1 MENYISKALLELI
14 HQGAHIQRWN
24 DHIRPKGFT
33 ELDKQAQKMVIAY
46 ILAKFEEDDKKVVIN
61 WRNLIEGGIFEYLQ
75 RIVLTDI
82 KPPIFYKLMSEHGEK
97 LNMWVLKQLK
107 DRLLIIPDNFFEKFQ
122 SYLFEDD
129 YSYLE
134 KRILKG
140 AHYLASNWEFK
151 IIYQL
156 NSSIFRI
163 DETKSRI
170 ENELEDHYDLIGV
183 QKVVLGKKTY
193 NFLDIVGQLR
203 FQQRWA
209 QSPRVPETSVMGHM
223 LIVAILSYL
232 CSLEVKACDKRI
244 CNNFYGGLFHD
255 LPEVLTRDIISPVK
269 NSVEGLEK
277 LIKDIENRQMEE
289 KILPLLPTSW
299 HKEIKYFIENEFT
312 SKIRYNE
319 QISEVTS
326 EEINKNYNENEYSP
340 IDGQIIKACDHLA
353 AFIETSLSISHGIT
367 SVHLKD
373 GHNSIYRHYNNKN
386 IASIDFGYLFNYF
399 KLFNGMNEYNL

>member
-1 MENYISKALLELI
+1 MIKKDLLELI

-46 ILAKFEEDDKKVVIN
+46 LLARFEEDDKGIDVDWQK
-61 WRNLIEGGIFEYLQ
+61 LIEGGMFEYLH

-82 KPPIFYKLMSEHGEK
+82 KPPIFYELMREHGQK
-97 LNMWVLKQLK
+97 LNSWVLQRLK
-107 DRLLIIPDNFFEKFQ
+107 NILLTIPDDFYKKFEA
-122 SYLFEDD
+122 YLFDPN
-129 YSYLE
+129 YSYIE
-134 KRILKG
+134 KKILKG

-156 NSSIFRI
+156 NSGIFRI

-193 NFLDIVGQLR
+193 NLLDIVGQLR

-209 QSPRVPETSVMGHM
+209 QSPRVPETSVLGHM
-223 LIVAILSYL
+223 YIVAIIAYL
-232 CSLEVKACDKRI
+232 CTLQLKPCKKRI
-244 CNNFYGGLFHD
+244 CNNFFAGLFHD

-277 LIKDIENRQMEE
+277 LIKNIENRQMEE
-289 KILPLLPTSW
+289 KILPLLPFAW
-299 HKEIKYFIENEFT
+299 HKEIKYFIENEFS
-312 SKIRYNE
+312 SKILCDDKVV
-319 QISEVTS
+319 EVTS
-326 EEINKNYNENEYSP
+326 EDINKKYNEDSFSP

-353 AFIETSLSISHGIT
+353 AFIETTLSISHGIT
-367 SVHLKD
+367 SKHLVD
-373 GHNSIYRHYNNKN
+373 GHKSIYTQYEQKN
-386 IASIDFGYLFNYF
+386 IAGINFGQLFNYF
-399 KLFNGMNEYNL
+399 KVI